1 MNEIK
6 KELNDSAQTER
17 RGVRGNQFSENGLN
31 RKCNKELEWEM
42 MVALSQSWM
51 EGGGCLV
58 MALWVSLLGFLIYS
72 AYLFVIGGNWLEP
85 LKDVGIGLI
94 VLITPFI
101 VGSLIN

>member
-1 MNEIK
+1 MNGIK

-17 RGVRGNQFSENGLN
+17 RGVMGDQFSEKGLN
-31 RKCNKELEWEM
+31 RKSNKELEWEM

-51 EGGGCLV
+51 EEGGCLV
-58 MALWVSLLGFLIYS
+58 MALWLSLLGFLVYS

-101 VGSLIN
+101 VGSVLN

>member
-51 EGGGCLV
+51 EEGD
-58 MALWVSLLGFLIYS
+58 AW
-72 AYLFVIGGNWLEP
+72 
-85 LKDVGIGLI
+85 
-94 VLITPFI
+94 
-101 VGSLIN
+101 

>member
-1 MNEIK
+1 MNGIK
-6 KELNDSAQTER
+6 KELNNSAQTER
-17 RGVRGNQFSENGLN
+17 RGVMGDQFSENGLN
-31 RKCNKELEWEM
+31 RKSQKELEWEM

-51 EGGGCLV
+51 EEGGCLV
-58 MALWVSLLGFLIYS
+58 MALWVSLLGFLVYS

-101 VGSLIN
+101 VGSLLN

>member
-1 MNEIK
+1 MG
-6 KELNDSAQTER
+6 NDGGAVTIMDGR
-17 RGVRGNQFSENGLN
+17 R
-31 RKCNKELEWEM
+31 
-42 MVALSQSWM
+42 
-51 EGGGCLV
+51 GCLV

>member
-17 RGVRGNQFSENGLN
+17 RGVMGDQFSENGLN
-31 RKCNKELEWEM
+31 RKSKKELEWEM

-51 EGGGCLV
+51 EEGGCLV
-58 MALWVSLLGFLIYS
+58 MALWVSLLGFLVYS

-101 VGSLIN
+101 VGSLLN

>member
-6 KELNDSAQTER
+6 KKLNDSAQTER
-17 RGVRGNQFSENGLN
+17 RGVMGDPFSENGLN
-31 RKCNKELEWEM
+31 RKSKKELEWEM

-51 EGGGCLV
+51 EEGGCLV
-58 MALWVSLLGFLIYS
+58 MALWVSLLGFLVYS